1 VIGSQAILGS
11 FDDAVLPG
19 EAIGSVEVDVCFFD
33 DADDALADQVDGAIG
48 EASAFHST
56 FGYYAQGVSVN
67 TAVLPPGWEQR
78 LVTYASPAT
87 EPGAGLCLDPHDL
100 VRGKARRRAAEGLR
114 LRRRP
119 AARRKRRCVN
129 SQAAGRHAADRRKRK
144 RQARR
149 LDRCSD
155 KVSCPPGPHL
165 LSASF
170 PEPVRAASGNG

>member
-1 VIGSQAILGS
+1 VTREQLAHVLRAASRIAGRREIVVIGSQAILGS

-100 VRGKARRRAAEGLR
+100 VAAKL
-114 LRRRP
+114 
-119 AARRKRRCVN
+119 
-129 SQAAGRHAADRRKRK
+129 AAGRQKDFGFVAALLRAEIVDASTAKLRVAMLPTAGSANDRLVAWIDAQTR
-144 RQARR
+144 
-149 LDRCSD
+149 
-155 KVSCPPGPHL
+155 
-165 LSASF
+165 
-170 PEPVRAASGNG
+170 